1 MKKVI
6 FAIAMS
12 GLTAMAQNIIS
23 AKAGVIHYIEGDVTV
38 NDEPIVMKTS
48 KFFDVKNKEVLR
60 TGEGRAELLLAPG
73 SFLRLSDKSAVRME
87 SNSIMATRLTM
98 LEGTALVEVLELQKT
113 ASLEFMLGNDTIS
126 IRKPG
131 LYRLEVDS
139 PAVSVYNGEVAVN
152 VKDEL
157 VKVGEGKWMSLTG
170 DHLVTRFDKKTKTDE
185 LVQWADTRAATLA
198 MANVH
203 SAQTVSNSLGSGE
216 RLGAGGWFFNSF
228 YGMMTYIPFGNG
240 AFSPFG
246 YGFYSP
252 RTVYAIY
259 NPPAFSAPAN
269 SGFGVGDRGQVG
281 FNSGLGYNT
290 SPVRS
295 SSGYSGGYSGGAGS
309 SGAAAAPG
317 PVSGGERASASAGAG
332 GARGGGSAGG
342 GSH

>member
-1 MKKVI
+1 MKKVLL
-6 FAIAMS
+6 AIAMS
-12 GLTAMAQNIIS
+12 GLTAMAQSVIS
-23 AKAGVIHYIEGDVTV
+23 AKAGVIHYTEGEVMV
-38 NDEPIVMKTS
+38 NDQAIVMKTS
-48 KFFDVKNKEVLR
+48 KFIDVKNKEVLR

-73 SFLRLSDKSAVRME
+73 SFLRLSEKSAVRME

-113 ASLEFMLGNDTIS
+113 ASLEFMVGDDTIS

-131 LYRLEVDS
+131 LYRLEMDS
-139 PAVSVYNGEVAVN
+139 PAISVYQGEVAVN

-157 VKVGEGKWMSLTG
+157 VRIGEGKWMSLTG
-170 DHLVTRFDKKTKTDE
+170 DHLVARFDKKLKTDE

-198 MANVH
+198 MANIH
-203 SAQTVSNSLGSGE
+203 SAQSVGNSLGSGQ
-216 RLGAGGWFFNSF
+216 RLGAGGWFYNSF

-240 AFSPFG
+240 IFSPFG

-259 NPPAFSAPAN
+259 NPPVFSGPTN
-269 SGFGVGDRGQVG
+269 NDFGGGDRGQVG

-290 SPVRS
+290 SSMRS
-295 SSGYSGGYSGGAGS
+295 SSGYSGGAGP
-309 SGAAAAPG
+309 AAAASA
-317 PVSGGERASASAGAG
+317 PVSGGERAGGSAGAG
-332 GARGGGSAGG
+332 GGGRASGGGGGG